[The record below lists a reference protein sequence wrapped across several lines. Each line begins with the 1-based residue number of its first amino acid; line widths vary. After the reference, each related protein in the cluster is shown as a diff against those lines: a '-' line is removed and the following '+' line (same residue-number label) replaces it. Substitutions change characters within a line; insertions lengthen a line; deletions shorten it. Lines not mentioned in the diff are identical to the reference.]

1 MILPKT
7 QTDATADIELS
18 IQKFM
23 IDYSFKD
30 IQSWTDDGKLLVRY
44 ELKDSNWKGTY
55 LIGVTYQPFKEPK
68 AFVLKPEIEP
78 SLSIHMY
85 QNRSLCLYHRTDFK
99 IFDKISVARQ
109 IIPWTIEW
117 VHFYELWLINGNIWK
132 GKEIGHGL

>member
-7 QTDATADIELS
+7 QTDKTADIELS

-44 ELKDSNWKGTY
+44 ELKDSDWKGTY

-99 IFDKISVARQ
+99 IYDKISVARQ